1 MYTLMINK
9 DCYSLDL
16 GTWPAGKKIK
26 SHDDE
31 KKNNYLYILYT
42 NICIKVICINH
53 GIQKGENITQYIYG
67 ITALPFDPILIYCP
81 SQYFYLNLCNRRLYK
96 RRAKVKEDAVCK

>member
-1 MYTLMINK
+1 MINK

-31 KKNNYLYILYT
+31 KNNYLYILYT

-53 GIQKGENITQYIYG
+53 GIQKRENITQYIY
-67 ITALPFDPILIYCP
+67 IALLLSHLTRSSSTARPNIFTSTSVTDGSISVGL
-81 SQYFYLNLCNRRLYK
+81 K
-96 RRAKVKEDAVCK
+96 